1 VCQYRALRG
10 LQTAD
15 THTKVAFALYHRAR
29 DPQSWVVPLQNEH
42 GIAMGAE
49 AAAGDNGHAVPFAKV
64 QLGST
69 AAVLPMGKSVSL
81 VAAN

>member
-1 VCQYRALRG
+1 
-10 LQTAD
+10 
-15 THTKVAFALYHRAR
+15 
-29 DPQSWVVPLQNEH
+29 VVPLQNEH
-42 GIAMGAE
+42 GIAMGA
-49 AAAGDNGHAVPFAKV
+49 AVAAGDNGHAVPFAKV